1 MSVAQAT
8 VTHTVNHVPVIPKY
22 FGFAIVFSDILL
34 SGIQSVGREG
44 GENAGGNACR

>member
-34 SGIQSVGREG
+34 SNKQSVERES
-44 GENAGGNACR
+44 GENDMEDALR